1 MRSIV
6 LNLIFLVGYGFCVA
20 AAFEVSK
27 AFGLAVIGLPMLA
40 ISIYLQNKEA
50 RK

>member
-27 AFGLAVIGLPMLA
+27 AIGLAVVGLPMVA
-40 ISIYLQNKEA
+40 VSVYVQNKEA